1 MSTNI
6 IDRQYNLINHGI
18 SLNRYSEH
26 AKKGTLGSTF
36 KTVDRTKIKN
46 YRPIS
51 VLNIFSKTYERFLHE
66 NLTNYL
72 DTFLSNFISAYCK
85 SYRSNHALIRLI

>member
-85 SYRSNHALIRLI
+85 SCRSNHALIRLI